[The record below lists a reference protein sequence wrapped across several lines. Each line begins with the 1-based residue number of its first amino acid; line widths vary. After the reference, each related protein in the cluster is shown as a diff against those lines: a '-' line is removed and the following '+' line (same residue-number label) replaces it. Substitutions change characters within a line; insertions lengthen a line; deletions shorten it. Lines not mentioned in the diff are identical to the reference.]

1 MISKTKTEEYLRA
14 VALPENT
21 KSYTR
26 IPHGFIIDQ
35 MRKSIERENLEIEY
49 ELYKGGSAG
58 EEAIG
63 FIQIKSTLD
72 SEMGM
77 TFNWTNSYNKKLK
90 FGCSVGAFIYDLKV
104 PFIYADNTI
113 TWSRKHTGTAI
124 TETAIV
130 VEEMISHS
138 EEHFKNIVKMK
149 KAFTSVKLTNEE
161 MAAVLGEMFFAKDY
175 FGPEQANLVKSE
187 LNKPKYDYA
196 HKGTL
201 WHLHQMLMVS
211 VVDSDPTKWYSQ
223 QIKINTYLV
232 LKYNIDVSSQVID
245 EVEEEFVP
253 YFTDERIEVIKEES
267 FTVKEHLPEF
277 KQHPEIQAMLSEI
290 EDVEE
295 IKEEQLE
302 VKEDFAIA
310 EEVEEQPVFEEV
322 EEQED
327 FNLTDDTDLDFKE
340 LDQLSCPE
348 CGSYNVI
355 ITLHGTIDCDECET
369 STSVNELTENNST
382 AFTTEEQHE
391 AVIKANP
398 TIIHTVE
405 EEEDF
410 LEELPET
417 EIEENLFKIEEEVED
432 VDEPKS
438 MNQYRELITDFF
450 NPESLYA
457 VDDRAREDGYIVLVM
472 KTGETLVL

>member
-14 VALPENT
+14 VELPENT

-26 IPHGFIIDQ
+26 IPHGAIIDQ
-35 MRKSIERENLEIEY
+35 MRGSIEKENLEVEY
-49 ELYKGGSAG
+49 ELYKGGSLG
-58 EEAIG
+58 QEALG
-63 FIQIKSTLD
+63 FIHIKSTLD

-90 FGCSVGAFIYDLKV
+90 FGCSVGAFIYDLNV

-113 TWSRKHTGTAI
+113 TWSRKHTGTANV
-124 TETAIV
+124 ETKIV
-130 VEEMISHS
+130 VEEMIAHS
-138 EEHFKNIVKMK
+138 EEHFKNIIKMK
-149 KAFTSVKLTNEE
+149 KAFTSIKLSEEE
-161 MAAVLGEMFFAKDY
+161 MAGVLGEMFFAKDY
-175 FGPEQANLVKSE
+175 FGPEQANLVKAEMS
-187 LNKPKYDYA
+187 KPKYNYA
-196 HKGTL
+196 HQGTL

-223 QIKINTYLV
+223 QIKINTYLI
-232 LKYNIDVSSQVID
+232 LKYNIDVKNETLDEAPQDEISS
-245 EVEEEFVP
+245 
-253 YFTDERIEVIKEES
+253 YFTQERIDVIKDES

-277 KQHPEIQAMLSEI
+277 KQHTEVELIQSEKEPVIEVKEEI
-290 EDVEE
+290 E
-295 IKEEQLE
+295 E
-302 VKEDFAIA
+302 VKEDYAIA
-310 EEVEEQPVFEEV
+310 EEVEEQPVFEEE

-327 FNLTDDTDLDFKE
+327 FNLTDDTDLDFEE

-348 CGSYNVI
+348 CGSRNVI

-398 TIIHTVE
+398 TIIPTVE
-405 EEEDF
+405 EEF

-417 EIEENLFKIEEEVED
+417 EIEENPFEIEEEEED
-432 VDEPKS
+432 IDEPKS